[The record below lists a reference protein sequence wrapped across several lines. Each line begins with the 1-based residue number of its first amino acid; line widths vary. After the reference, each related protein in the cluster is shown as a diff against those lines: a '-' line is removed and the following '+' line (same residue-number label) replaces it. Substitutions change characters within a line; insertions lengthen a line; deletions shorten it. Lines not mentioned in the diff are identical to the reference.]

1 MNDFFYNHEFY
12 FNRIVQTLTVIALFV
27 ICVLTGRSVKSNM
40 LLLMTAIEEQKCRQ
54 IYEAKQKNIAEPSTR
69 IRVETVA
76 GMYLFT
82 DSL

>member
-1 MNDFFYNHEFY
+1 
-12 FNRIVQTLTVIALFV
+12 
-27 ICVLTGRSVKSNM
+27 M

-69 IRVETVA
+69 IRVKTVA